1 MRPAERLAAKLAAG
15 EVVLLDGATG
25 TELQRRGVPMDGEAW
40 CALATLTHPDVL
52 RAVHEDYVRIGCDV
66 VTANTF
72 ANARHMM
79 ARAGRE
85 DDTRRAYRRA
95 VEIAREAKAR
105 LGAEGVAVA
114 GSISTMRPVVKGADR
129 RDPAAAV
136 PLAEG
141 RANLREAAEALA
153 EAGADLLLLE
163 MIGDLDWGGAALEA
177 ALAAGL
183 PVWVGMSIRRTEGG
197 EIVSFHQ
204 DGPPFPDLV
213 RGLAALGPQ
222 AMGVMHCA
230 IPDTGPALDAL
241 RDVWN
246 GPVLAYP
253 EAGWFEMPDWRFV
266 EIEPAA
272 FAEAALGWVGQ
283 GARIVGGCCGLGP
296 AHIEVLAGR
305 LGLRRGKRTVCG

>member
-1 MRPAERLAAKLAAG
+1 MRPADRLTAKLAAG

-52 RAVHEDYVRIGCDV
+52 RAVHEDYLRIGCDV

-85 DDTRRAYRRA
+85 GDTRLAYCRA
-95 VEIAREAKAR
+95 VEIAREARER
-105 LGAEGVAVA
+105 LGAEEVAVA

-129 RDPAAAV
+129 WDPAAAV

-141 RANLREAAEALA
+141 RANLLEAAETLA

-177 ALAAGL
+177 ARATGL
-183 PVWVGMSIRRTEGG
+183 PVWVGMSVRRAEDGR
-197 EIVSFHQ
+197 IVSFHQ
-204 DGPPFPDLV
+204 DGPAFPELV

-222 AMGVMHCA
+222 ALGVMHCA
-230 IPDTGPALDAL
+230 IPDTGPALAAL
-241 RDVWN
+241 RDLWD

-266 EIEPAA
+266 EVEPAA

-283 GARIVGGCCGLGP
+283 GARILGGCCGLGP
-296 AHIEVLAGR
+296 AHIAALAG
-305 LGLRRGKRTVCG
+305 GLEIAR

>member
-1 MRPAERLAAKLAAG
+1 MRPADRLAAKLAAG

-52 RAVHEDYVRIGCDV
+52 RAVHEGYVRLGCDV

-85 DDTRRAYRRA
+85 ADTRLAYRRA
-95 VEIAREAKAR
+95 VEIAREARER
-105 LGAEGVAVA
+105 LGAGHVAVA
-114 GSISTMRPVVKGADR
+114 GSISTMRPVLKGTDR
-129 RDPAAAV
+129 RDQSSSV
-136 PLAEG
+136 PLADA
-141 RANLREAAEALA
+141 RANLREAVDTLA

-177 ALAAGL
+177 AVATGL
-183 PVWVGMSIRRTEGG
+183 PVWVGTSIRRTEGG
-197 EIVSFHQ
+197 EVVSFHQ
-204 DGPPFPDLV
+204 DGPSFPELV

-222 AMGVMHCA
+222 AIGVMHCA

-241 RDVWN
+241 RGVWD
-246 GPVLAYP
+246 GPAMAYP
-253 EAGWFEMPDWRFV
+253 EVGWFEAPDWRFV

-283 GARIVGGCCGLGP
+283 GAVIVGGCCGLGP
-296 AHIEVLAGR
+296 AHIAALAER
-305 LGLRRGKRTVCG
+305 LGVRLTPVR

>member
-1 MRPAERLAAKLAAG
+1 MRPADRLAAKLGEG

-52 RAVHEDYVRIGCDV
+52 RAVHEDYVRQGCDV

-85 DDTRRAYRRA
+85 GDTRLAYRRA
-95 VEIAREAKAR
+95 VEIAREARER
-105 LGAEGVAVA
+105 LGAGHVAVA
-114 GSISTMRPVVKGADR
+114 GSISTMRPVLKGADR

-136 PLAEG
+136 PLAEA
-141 RANLREAAEALA
+141 RANLREAADTLA

-177 ALAAGL
+177 AVATGL
-183 PVWVGMSIRRTEGG
+183 PVWVGTSVRRGEHG
-197 EIVSFHQ
+197 EIASFHPG
-204 DGPPFPDLV
+204 GPSFPDLV
-213 RGLAALGPQ
+213 RGLSDLGPQ

-241 RDVWN
+241 RAVWD

-253 EAGWFEMPDWRFV
+253 EVGWFEMPDWRFV

-272 FAEAALGWVGQ
+272 FAEAALGWIGQ
-283 GARIVGGCCGLGP
+283 GTRIVGGCCGLGP
-296 AHIEVLAGR
+296 MHIQALAAQ
-305 LGLRRGKRTVCG
+305 LGVEAGSIR